1 MSSSSSSAR
10 FHDPGTGASS
20 TFVNSHDSLSLSN
33 SSSSMSSDGP
43 FTVWACRRGLPFF
56 STARS
61 ISSESMFVSKASSQE
76 SLPSTLGTSPYNA
89 VIPPVC
95 TSSFAS
101 ISLMLPRNTAK
112 SSRSMVSRSGVF
124 ESLLPPSMLDSSSA
138 AGSVVSSVATDRCTA
153 TSAGF
158 VIARGSELK
167 KTSPWA
173 PPRMPLLPKNSS
185 GWSGSA
191 PGGTGLSATSR
202 RRSMF
207 ASSHDSVSVIT
218 SNSSLWGAT
227 AISSSSAAMSSSSVG
242 LRWGLSRLAPRT
254 KAFGAGPLP
263 WRSIDVA
270 KSVPSG
276 SDIISKRLAGVKVG
290 RCIGATSPRFSTLWR
305 AGSYT
310 GGPAPSLSTRPVVGR
325 KKDIVKGSHPL
336 ASGAAAGAAAP
347 KVLTGPD
354 VICSG
359 SVVPGISAGASWTG
373 IDTMRSRGSKVS
385 KVVSIISNG
394 ASWIGMDKRS
404 STSASISLISSSS
417 KLRAALLCAR
427 FDVMLK
433 ATAALAHDNSIRAE
447 AARKEA
453 DGGMTCVAK

>member
-43 FTVWACRRGLPFF
+43 FTVWACRRGLSFF

-61 ISSESMFVSKASSQE
+61 ISSEGMLVSKASSQE

-89 VIPPVC
+89 VIAPVC

-124 ESLLPPSMLDSSSA
+124 ESLLPPSMLDASSA

-173 PPRMPLLPKNSS
+173 LPRMPLLPKNSS

-207 ASSHDSVSVIT
+207 ASSHDSVSAVIT
-218 SNSSLWGAT
+218 SNSSLSGAT

-242 LRWGLSRLAPRT
+242 LRWGLSRLASRT
-254 KAFGAGPLP
+254 KAFGAAGPSP
-263 WRSIDVA
+263 WSSIDVA

-276 SDIISKRLAGVKVG
+276 SDIISKKLAGVKVG
-290 RCIGATSPRFSTLWR
+290 RCIGATSPR
-305 AGSYT
+305 
-310 GGPAPSLSTRPVVGR
+310 
-325 KKDIVKGSHPL
+325 
-336 ASGAAAGAAAP
+336 
-347 KVLTGPD
+347 
-354 VICSG
+354 
-359 SVVPGISAGASWTG
+359 
-373 IDTMRSRGSKVS
+373 
-385 KVVSIISNG
+385 
-394 ASWIGMDKRS
+394 
-404 STSASISLISSSS
+404 
-417 KLRAALLCAR
+417 
-427 FDVMLK
+427 
-433 ATAALAHDNSIRAE
+433 
-447 AARKEA
+447 
-453 DGGMTCVAK
+453 